1 MSRGRWASP
10 YESTWRCS
18 FLLSN
23 FSFLL
28 RINTCYAQKAGCSFL
43 SWRAFPLLV
52 LSRPVLVATRDT
64 YLKAASLDFIC
75 CVPDMIID
83 AGIIVKIIVIP
94 PLLRMV
100 FYFFF
105 FTGLSGAVLCAAKFL
120 PA

>member
-1 MSRGRWASP
+1 MLCPESR
-10 YESTWRCS
+10 
-18 FLLSN
+18 LQL
-23 FSFLL
+23 
-28 RINTCYAQKAGCSFL
+28 
-43 SWRAFPLLV
+43 PLLESLPAPRSV
-52 LSRPVLVATRDT
+52 RPVLVATRDT